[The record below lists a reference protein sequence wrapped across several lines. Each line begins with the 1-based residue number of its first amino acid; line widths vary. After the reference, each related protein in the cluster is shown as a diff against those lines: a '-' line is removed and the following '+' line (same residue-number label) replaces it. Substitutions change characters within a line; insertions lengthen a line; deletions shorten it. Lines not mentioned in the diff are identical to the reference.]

1 MDVMKGSDSKVETKK
16 SLGKIYRTLAVQ
28 IQAIREGL
36 LWILPCLMISSLLL
50 FVGSVSE
57 FILGPNQP
65 WIEMCY
71 RIYYY
76 LNDLFPILLTAALSY
91 ILAMHWR
98 LPRPPVAL
106 ISIVYLAIF
115 NRLFQGTQS
124 GEVVELVISV
134 VTPLYSIPLLA
145 AFFRHRLFQIVT
157 SNHIGQI
164 VRESLNLILPSIL
177 VGITVISVNSAVVLA
192 FDAANILSFMEVN
205 YDDSPLFFGVV
216 FSAVNSLLWFIGIH
230 GYYALLP
237 WISILEQAI
246 PMAEHSALLGNISD
260 YAVNFSFMGAFV
272 FVGGSGATLGLV
284 LSLLIFSK
292 QKPMRLIALA
302 SLPLGL
308 LNINEILL
316 FGLPIIFNPRLFIPF
331 ILAPVLNLLIAYM
344 TISLGYVSVP
354 VTALPFSSPIFFNS
368 WLVTGGD
375 VNAPLLQMIN
385 IVVSLLVYSPFVLA
399 MNRDNYEKTIQFN
412 SLDTVYSRRKEEAL
426 VLKSDRVAAARSAR
440 QRQVG
445 LEQKLE
451 SISRKEFCLEYQ
463 PQICAKTR
471 RVTGCEALIR
481 AIDAQGNKEYPGG
494 FLPWFEKAGMMK
506 EIDRWAVLQ
515 VVSDVK
521 KARSQGWAVKTS
533 VNITPETLLN
543 PTLVEELCQYIS
555 PVGQYIHIEIT
566 EESLL
571 KDHRAIQ
578 SAINAFRKVGASIY
592 IDDFGSGFS
601 SLGYLSLYDIDA
613 IKIDRSFALA
623 LDREKGRKV
632 FHGLLGV
639 AEELELATVIEG
651 IETLDQINHI
661 PRKNGIS
668 IQGWYY
674 SKSLSYEKLEAYIL
688 NRNSNSAIER
698 TDDVLQSGVRET
710 NSPKIDQIDA
720 LLSE

>member
-1 MDVMKGSDSKVETKK
+1 MNVMKGSDSKVETKK

-57 FILGPNQP
+57 FIIGPNQP
-65 WIEMCY
+65 WVEMCY
-71 RIYYY
+71 LIYHY

-145 AFFRHRLFQIVT
+145 VLFRHRFFQIVS

-177 VGITVISVNSAVVLA
+177 VGLTVISLNSAVVIA
-192 FDAANILSFMEVN
+192 FDTANLLSFMEVN
-205 YDDSPLFFGVV
+205 YDESPLSFGVI
-216 FSAVNSLLWFIGIH
+216 FTAVNSLLWFIGIH

-246 PMAEHSALLGNISD
+246 PLAQHNAMLGEITD

-284 LSLLIFSK
+284 LSLLLFSK
-292 QKPMRLIALA
+292 QKPLRLIALA

-331 ILAPVLNLLIAYM
+331 ILAPVLNLFIAYM

-354 VTALPFSSPIFFNS
+354 ITALPFSSPILFNS

-375 VNAPLLQMIN
+375 TNAPLLQMIN
-385 IVVSLLVYSPFVLA
+385 IVASLLVYSPFVLA

-426 VLKSDRVAAARSAR
+426 VLKSDRVVAARSIR

-451 SISRKEFCLEYQ
+451 VISRKEFCLEYQ
-463 PQICAKTR
+463 PQICANTHQ
-471 RVTGCEALIR
+471 VTGCEALIR
-481 AIDAQGNKEYPGG
+481 AIDAQGNKEYPGS
-494 FLPWFEKAGMMK
+494 FLPWFEKAGMMMD
-506 EIDRWAVLQ
+506 IDRWAVIQ

-521 KARSQGWAVKTS
+521 KARSQGWALKTS

-543 PTLVEELCQYIS
+543 HALVEELCRHIA
-555 PVGQYIHIEIT
+555 PVGKYINIEIT

-571 KDHRAIQ
+571 KDHRSIQ
-578 SAINAFRKVGASIY
+578 KSINAFREVGASIY

-623 LDREKGRKV
+623 LDKEKGRKV

-651 IETLDQINHI
+651 VETKEQINHI
-661 PRKNGIS
+661 PRKNGVS

-674 SKSLSYEKLEAYIL
+674 SKSLPYDNLQAYIVNQNKNKVFEVADTL
-688 NRNSNSAIER
+688 LRSERNEGNKVKKGQVEAR
-698 TDDVLQSGVRET
+698 
-710 NSPKIDQIDA
+710 
-720 LLSE
+720 LSE